1 MNNLPLLLVEWT
13 FTLIFVAILGRIIL
27 SFVIPL
33 LGERPNQTLLSIY
46 GVLAQVTEPILG
58 PIRRVLPTFG
68 AFDFSPLVAIILLQF
83 ILFLLRRAL
92 T

>member
-1 MNNLPLLLVEWT
+1 MTNLPLLLVEWT
-13 FTLIFVAILGRIIL
+13 FNLIFIAILGRIIL

-33 LGERPNQTLLSIY
+33 FRERPNQTLINIY
-46 GVLAQVTEPILG
+46 EVLAQVTEPILG

-68 AFDFSPLVAIILLQF
+68 GFDFSPLVAIILLQL
-83 ILFLLRRAL
+83 ILALLRMAL